1 MLAAL
6 IKFRKLEVTR
16 SLWLSCEA
24 IPWGCDVGEPFAP
37 CSGLW
42 AGTQGSA
49 HPLCPLCVPPWLL
62 GALLAQRC
70 QGAKLC
76 PGTMAHTCKGC
87 VGVPRCPLNVRLGYR
102 DRTGPSGAVLD
113 RGAASAILHH
123 AWGCLKDVLLFN
135 NVNM

>member
-49 HPLCPLCVPPWLL
+49 HPLCPLCVPP
-62 GALLAQRC
+62 
-70 QGAKLC
+70 
-76 PGTMAHTCKGC
+76 MA
-87 VGVPRCPLNVRLGYR
+87 
-102 DRTGPSGAVLD
+102 
-113 RGAASAILHH
+113 
-123 AWGCLKDVLLFN
+123 AWGTVASEVSGRQALPRNHGSHMQGLCWGPPVPTEREAGI
-135 NVNM
+135 